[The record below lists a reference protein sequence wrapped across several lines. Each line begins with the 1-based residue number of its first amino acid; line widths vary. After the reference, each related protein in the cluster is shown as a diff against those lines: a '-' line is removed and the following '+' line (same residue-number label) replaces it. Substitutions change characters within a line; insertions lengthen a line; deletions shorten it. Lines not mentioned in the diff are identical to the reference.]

1 LHYVLVKSRSKV
13 PAQRGW
19 TSLPP
24 VSPDWEA
31 VRRGD
36 YNIGVLLGGDL
47 VDVDLDDDLAVRIA
61 PEVLP
66 YTLTYGRQSRRR
78 SHYLY
83 RLDGGSI
90 DTTKWK
96 LPNGAMLLELRS
108 SGAQSVVPPS
118 IHPSGE
124 QYEWDEYDDAVLDDL
139 VDKVTAI
146 DADTLRR
153 SCSLLAFL
161 TALAHAWLPS
171 VRHEL
176 ALATAGYLA
185 KNGITRDDARR
196 FVRAVA
202 AAAGDEE
209 VHDRI
214 RAVEDTYTRLNRGEA
229 VAGYSVLKDFL
240 PPRVLAWVD
249 DERDYAVAR
258 LKRLQEREELKRLK
272 ELEREQMRKLKEL
285 ERVQKEQERE
295 ERRRL
300 KELEREERR
309 KLKELEQEECRKL
322 KELQRQE
329 KELEKELQR
338 SIANEILTELASYV
352 SPNHVYTEA
361 GWYRREGNRFV
372 YARQGRYSFA
382 SVIAAERFPD
392 RIVDIANLRTK
403 LHNIAPLVLK
413 NHAGALDDFDAPPY
427 LVNTDHGVFDL
438 SKLAYVESDARFTY
452 SLNVR
457 YVEDEPRHWL
467 EHLERVLPEPW
478 KREYLQR
485 LLGSALLGVVP
496 QRMSWWYGKGRNGK
510 SATVFV
516 IESVLEPLVL
526 KVDEALFDI
535 RSAESQYRL
544 AMMRGKRLVIV
555 QDMTKYNARSAV
567 LKAMLSGDTITAR
580 QIYGVPFQF
589 RPQATLVVTSNNL
602 PEFDSNDEGTWRRV
616 SVLPWDVQI
625 PEDENLPFHEFMERF
640 ESERDAIFSWMAR
653 GARKFIDA
661 GFVFD
666 TEESQSYVSSV
677 RTEVDP
683 VASFI
688 ELHCDVTG
696 DAADVIPCS
705 EVYERFMSWCT
716 EEGLPI
722 PSRHAFGREMRR
734 YALDGK
740 SHLQRIGGKPVKVYR
755 GIRWQRGVDT
765 TADEGV
771 ASVLDQL

>member
-1 LHYVLVKSRSKV
+1 MHYVLVKSRSKV

-24 VSPDWEA
+24 VAPDWEA

-36 YNIGVLLGGDL
+36 YNVGVLLGDDL
-47 VDVDLDDDLAVRIA
+47 VDVDLDDDLAARIA

-83 RLDGGSI
+83 RLDDGSI

-96 LPNGAMLLELRS
+96 LPNGALLLELRS

-118 IHPSGE
+118 THPSGE
-124 QYEWDEYDDAVLDDL
+124 QYEWDEYDNAVLDDL
-139 VDKVTAI
+139 LDRVAAV

-185 KNGITRDDARR
+185 KSGFARDDARR

-202 AAAGDEE
+202 AAVADEE
-209 VHDRI
+209 VYDRV
-214 RAVEDTYTRLNRGEA
+214 RAVEDTYTRLQRGEA
-229 VAGYSVLKDFL
+229 VVGYSALKELL
-240 PPRVLAWVD
+240 PPRVLAWMNN
-249 DERDYAVAR
+249 ERDIGVR
-258 LKRLQEREELKRLK
+258 LKGLEEKK
-272 ELEREQMRKLKEL
+272 Q
-285 ERVQKEQERE
+285 QERE
-295 ERRRL
+295 ERQR
-300 KELEREERR
+300 
-309 KLKELEQEECRKL
+309 L
-322 KELQRQE
+322 KELQRSTE
-329 KELEKELQR
+329 
-338 SIANEILTELASYV
+338 NEILTELATYV

-372 YARQGRYSFA
+372 FARQGIYSFV

-392 RIVDIANLRTK
+392 HIVDIANLRTK
-403 LHNIAPLVLK
+403 LYNIAPIVLK
-413 NHAGALDDFDAPPY
+413 NHTASLDDFDAPPY
-427 LVNTDHGVFDL
+427 LVNTDYGVFDL
-438 SKLAYVESDARFTY
+438 SKLAYVEHEARFTY
-452 SLNVR
+452 SLSVK

-467 EHLERVLPEPW
+467 AHLERVLPEPW
-478 KREYLQR
+478 KRQYLQR

-496 QRMSWWYGKGRNGK
+496 QSLSWWYGKGRNGK
-510 SATVFV
+510 SATVYV
-516 IESVLEPLVL
+516 IESVLAPLVL

-544 AMMRGKRLVIV
+544 AMMRGKRLAIV
-555 QDMTKYNARSAV
+555 QDLTKYNVRSAV
-567 LKAMLSGDTITAR
+567 LKALLSGDTITAR

-589 RPQATLVVTSNNL
+589 RPQATLIVTSNNL

-616 SVLPWDVQI
+616 SVLPWEVQI

-653 GARKFIDA
+653 GAQAFIA
-661 GFVFD
+661 NGFVFD
-666 TEESQSYVSSV
+666 TEESRKYVSSV

-683 VASFI
+683 VASF
-688 ELHCDVTG
+688 LALLCDVTG
-696 DAADVIPCS
+696 DAEDVIPCA
-705 EVYERFMSWCT
+705 EIYERFEAWCT
-716 EEGLPI
+716 DEGLPL
-722 PSRHAFGREMRR
+722 PSRQAFGREMRR
-734 YALDGK
+734 YTVDGK
-740 SHLQRIGGKPVKVYR
+740 SNLQRLGGRPTKVYR
-755 GIRWQRGVDT
+755 GIRWRGVDT
-765 TADEGV
+765 TTDRV
-771 ASVLDQL
+771 

>member
-1 LHYVLVKSRSKV
+1 MHYVLVKSRSKV

-36 YNIGVLLGGDL
+36 YNVGVLLGGDL

-83 RLDGGSI
+83 RLDDGSI

-96 LPNGAMLLELRS
+96 LPNGTMLLELRS
-108 SGAQSVVPPS
+108 SGAQSVIPPS

-124 QYEWDEYDDAVLDDL
+124 QYEWDEYDNAVLDDL

-185 KNGITRDDARR
+185 KSGTTRDDARR
-196 FVRAVA
+196 FVRIVAVA
-202 AAAGDEE
+202 AGDDE

-240 PPRVLAWVD
+240 PPRVLVWVD

-258 LKRLQEREELKRLK
+258 LKRLQER
-272 ELEREQMRKLKEL
+272 
-285 ERVQKEQERE
+285 
-295 ERRRL
+295 
-300 KELEREERR
+300 
-309 KLKELEQEECRKL
+309 KLKELEQEERRKP
-322 KELQRQE
+322 KELQRQ
-329 KELEKELQR
+329 EKELQR

-372 YARQGRYSFA
+372 YARQGRYSFV
-382 SVIAAERFPD
+382 SVIATERFPD

-413 NHAGALDDFDAPPY
+413 NHTGALDDFDAPPY
-427 LVNTDHGVFDL
+427 LVNTDYGVFDL

-457 YVEDEPRHWL
+457 YVEEEPRHWL

-510 SATVFV
+510 SATVYV

-535 RSAESQYRL
+535 RSSESQYRL

-616 SVLPWDVQI
+616 SVLPWEVQI

-653 GARKFIDA
+653 GAQAFIAD

-666 TEESQSYVSSV
+666 TEESQMYVSSV

-696 DAADVIPCS
+696 DAGDILPCS

-722 PSRHAFGREMRR
+722 PSRSAFGREMRR
-734 YALDGK
+734 YTLDGK
-740 SHLQRIGGKPVKVYR
+740 SHLQRVGGKPVKVYR
-755 GIRWQRGVDT
+755 GIRWQRSVDT

-771 ASVLDQL
+771 TSVLDQL